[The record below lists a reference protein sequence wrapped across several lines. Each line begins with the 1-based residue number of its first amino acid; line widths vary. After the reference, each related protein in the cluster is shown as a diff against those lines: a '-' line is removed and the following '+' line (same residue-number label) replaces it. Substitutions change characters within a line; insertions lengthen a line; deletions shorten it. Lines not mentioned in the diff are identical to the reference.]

1 MPTNS
6 HSVALVGLVVFL
18 AAAHGLPSLLRTD
31 EHSPTPPPIP
41 GPVPPVTN
49 TSAGQQEEPDIH
61 FHFLLDRSGSMH
73 HLKEDVLGGLNS
85 YIAEQQRDDDART
98 LEAQTAHDDSISN
111 NSSNNSTH
119 GGNVLFSLVQFDS
132 VNPHDVTVDGLPIQE
147 VKPFLDYQ
155 PRGGTPLYDAI
166 GNTVTRAEETVRERH
181 RSRVAVLLYAMCM
194 WCLFLTT

>member
-1 MPTNS
+1 MPKS

-31 EHSPTPPPIP
+31 AEPSP
-41 GPVPPVTN
+41 V
-49 TSAGQQEEPDIH
+49 QQEPDIH

-85 YIAEQQRDDDART
+85 YIAEQQRDD
-98 LEAQTAHDDSISN
+98 
-111 NSSNNSTH
+111 SSSNSTH
-119 GGNVLFSLVQFDS
+119 GGNVFFSLIQFDS
-132 VNPHDVTVDGLPIQE
+132 VNPTDVTVDGLPIQE

-166 GNTVTRAEETVRERH
+166 GNTVTRAEETVSREVPLACCR
-181 RSRVAVLLYAMCM
+181 AGLCM
-194 WCLFLTT
+194 TPSTHTRGGCWV